1 MIYIYGIRIRRG
13 CRVFK
18 LEKSMYFY
26 TSRKTEQAALI
37 QKIKD
42 IAYSRVHYGYRRIH
56 TLLSREG
63 LKVNHKRV
71 YQLYKEQELQMRRKK
86 PKRRVQAKVREDRIM
101 ELPP

>member
-1 MIYIYGIRIRRG
+1 MH
-13 CRVFK
+13 K
-18 LEKSMYFY
+18 LELQLHLDRNIAYVHTKP
-26 TSRKTEQAALI
+26 KTEQAALK

-71 YQLYKEQELQMRRKK
+71 YRLYKEQELQMRRKK
-86 PKRRVQAKVREDRIM
+86 PKRRVQAKVGFLGAKVRNA
-101 ELPP
+101 P